1 MSRTNSI
8 SSQISSQ
15 SATRSTPSPEQQ
27 RTRPSQS
34 KKKGWHPPHS
44 ALTSAAVPMIL
55 GSCGTSHVNDQR
67 TAPEIIDALFN
78 RVASPPVRTDWRD
91 SKPSQGGPLGE
102 PFDYRP
108 AGPSR
113 EPSVQTETSAN
124 GNSAGGRFRRAR
136 KAWSVRSGKNDKGG
150 GTASTAPAATSST
163 QSAHVQAD
171 FDRDDPE
178 IPTAASYAQTEAP
191 AERKRQK
198 ERDGFLHDVT
208 HDLGAR
214 WKAKRQGSADSTT
227 SAGAHHGMVSS
238 AASHRTPRA
247 LSEKPRL
254 SIRTATPLRRN
265 DSTSSSTETE
275 HVKSQP
281 LLGAPIVVPPR
292 TRRPSLPASA
302 SSRPVSIRWG
312 DQDGDREV
320 QRRPSH
326 SSLTAALPRS
336 ILGLGLTEET
346 AARAAARPQEA
357 QDRPA
362 SAISFESLVTPP
374 SPAA

>member
-1 MSRTNSI
+1 MSRTNSM

-27 RTRPSQS
+27 RTQPSRS

-78 RVASPPVRTDWRD
+78 RVASPVRTDWRD

-113 EPSVQTETSAN
+113 EPSVRTETSAN

-136 KAWSVRSGKNDKGG
+136 KAWSVRSGKNGKGG
-150 GTASTAPAATSST
+150 GPPSTAPAATAST

-214 WKAKRQGSADSTT
+214 WKAKRQGSADSST
-227 SAGAHHGMVSS
+227 STGANHGVP
-238 AASHRTPRA
+238 ATASHRTPRA
-247 LSEKPRL
+247 SSEKPRL
-254 SIRTATPLRRN
+254 SIRTATPLRRT

-281 LLGAPIVVPPR
+281 LLGAPVAVPPP
-292 TRRPSLPASA
+292 RRPSLPASA

-346 AARAAARPQEA
+346 AARAAERPHEA

>member
-1 MSRTNSI
+1 
-8 SSQISSQ
+8 
-15 SATRSTPSPEQQ
+15 
-27 RTRPSQS
+27 
-34 KKKGWHPPHS
+34 
-44 ALTSAAVPMIL
+44 MIL

-78 RVASPPVRTDWRD
+78 RVASPVRTDWRD

-113 EPSVQTETSAN
+113 EPSVRTETSAN

-136 KAWSVRSGKNDKGG
+136 KAWSVRSGKNGKGG
-150 GTASTAPAATSST
+150 GPPSTAPAATAST

-214 WKAKRQGSADSTT
+214 WKAKRQCRLEHEYGSESRRSSYCFAPN
-227 SAGAHHGMVSS
+227 SAGF
-238 AASHRTPRA
+238 
-247 LSEKPRL
+247 L
-254 SIRTATPLRRN
+254 
-265 DSTSSSTETE
+265 
-275 HVKSQP
+275 
-281 LLGAPIVVPPR
+281 
-292 TRRPSLPASA
+292 
-302 SSRPVSIRWG
+302 
-312 DQDGDREV
+312 
-320 QRRPSH
+320 
-326 SSLTAALPRS
+326 
-336 ILGLGLTEET
+336 
-346 AARAAARPQEA
+346 
-357 QDRPA
+357 
-362 SAISFESLVTPP
+362 
-374 SPAA
+374 